1 MANTQYD
8 EFIRI
13 RITELRIAKNISE
26 HKMSLDLDKSGSYIR
41 GITSGAALPSL
52 RELFNIISY
61 FDMTP
66 AEFFAPLD
74 DANTPYRELCEKLRT
89 MNEEELEKVST
100 FIGWIEKKY
109 FCCGCRFSRFGFA
122 LPGRCTACRTR
133 LCIHGYFFAVTGHYY
148 IALQIGA
155 VYLHS
160 CTFQPV
166 ERFDVR
172 MSV

>member
-13 RITELRIAKNISE
+13 RITKLRIAKNISE

-74 DANTPYRELCEKLRT
+74 DANTQYRKLCEKLRT
-89 MNEEELEKVST
+89 MNEEDLEKVST
-100 FIGWIEKKY
+100 FIHWIEKK
-109 FCCGCRFSRFGFA
+109 
-122 LPGRCTACRTR
+122 
-133 LCIHGYFFAVTGHYY
+133 
-148 IALQIGA
+148 
-155 VYLHS
+155 
-160 CTFQPV
+160 
-166 ERFDVR
+166 E
-172 MSV
+172 

>member
-8 EFIRI
+8 EFIRS

-74 DANTPYRELCEKLRT
+74 DAKKPYRELCEKLRT
-89 MNEEELEKVST
+89 MNEEDLEKVST
-100 FIGWIEKKY
+100 FIGWIEKK
-109 FCCGCRFSRFGFA
+109 
-122 LPGRCTACRTR
+122 
-133 LCIHGYFFAVTGHYY
+133 
-148 IALQIGA
+148 
-155 VYLHS
+155 
-160 CTFQPV
+160 
-166 ERFDVR
+166 E
-172 MSV
+172 